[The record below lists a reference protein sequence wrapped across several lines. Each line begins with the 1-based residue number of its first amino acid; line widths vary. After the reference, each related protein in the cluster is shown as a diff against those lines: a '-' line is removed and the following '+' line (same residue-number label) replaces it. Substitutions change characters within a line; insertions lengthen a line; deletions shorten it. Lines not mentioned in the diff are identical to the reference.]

1 MLSSIAS
8 IWVGDA
14 VSKHILVVGECLD
27 MFKVYIMGRQIME
40 EDRMVFPTFA
50 MVWNLL
56 NILRAVCSGH
66 AVIAVQLHG
75 DVTFKAPKAALNEFG
90 FSVNLL
96 GNNFAPVTRCRTVTY
111 KPI

>member
-1 MLSSIAS
+1 M
-8 IWVGDA
+8 
-14 VSKHILVVGECLD
+14 D

-50 MVWNLL
+50 TVWNLL
-56 NILRAVCSGH
+56 NIFRAVGSGH
-66 AVIAVQLHG
+66 AVQLHG